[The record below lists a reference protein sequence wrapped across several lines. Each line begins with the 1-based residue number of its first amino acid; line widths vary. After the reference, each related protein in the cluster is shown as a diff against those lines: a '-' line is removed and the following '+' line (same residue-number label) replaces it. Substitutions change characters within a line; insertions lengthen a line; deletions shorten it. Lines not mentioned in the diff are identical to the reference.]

1 MSKKEQINSCSAS
14 VDSDSCLAKRRGAV
28 GGQAIIEGVMMKSK
42 LHTAI
47 AVRRLDNKKIVV
59 TRKGNSSISDKIKI
73 FKWPLIRGV
82 VNFIESMMLSF
93 STITEGTDMLG
104 LEVAEEEQSKL
115 DKWIEKHC
123 GRWLIGVISAI
134 SVVLG
139 VAIALGLFIYL
150 PTLIGGFAMNVFFD
164 KFDLNG
170 DTLYFFKSWVESL
183 CRPLVEACGVPITS
197 DIISGY
203 VAHEALAG
211 AFRSIFEGVLKVIIF
226 IAYIWCT
233 ALIPDMKRVYKYHGA
248 EHKSIFCYEAGLELN
263 VENVKKQS
271 RFHPRCGT
279 SFMFAMMFLSIF
291 IGFFLWWVDI
301 TWLRSL
307 IKLAL
312 LPLTVGIGYEFIR
325 YAGRHDN
332 WLIRFLATPGLWMQK
347 LTTKEPEDDIIEVA
361 ITSLKCAL
369 PDDFPGFYEECVARQ
384 EAEEQAQTENNET
397 TEEAPSVSEDKIEA

>member
-1 MSKKEQINSCSAS
+1 MSKKEQINSCSACD
-14 VDSDSCLAKRRGAV
+14 DSDSCLKKRRGAV

-59 TRKGNSSISDKIKI
+59 TRKGNSSISDKIKL
-73 FKWPLIRGV
+73 FKLPLLRGV

-104 LEVAEEEQSKL
+104 LDVAEEEQSKL
-115 DKWIEKHC
+115 DKWLEKHC
-123 GRWLIGVISAI
+123 GKWLMGVISAI
-134 SVVLG
+134 SVILG

-150 PTLIGGFAMNVFFD
+150 PTLIGGFAMNIFFD
-164 KFDLNG
+164 QFENVHG
-170 DTLYFFKSWVESL
+170 DTIYVFKDWIESL
-183 CRPLVEACGVPITS
+183 LPWFVELCGSLAEGETFQ
-197 DIISGY
+197 GF
-203 VAHEALAG
+203 VAHEAVPG
-211 AFRSIFEGVLKVIIF
+211 AIRSVIEGVLKVVIF
-226 IAYIWCT
+226 IAYIWLT

-291 IGFFLWWVDI
+291 IGFFLWWVDV

-369 PDDFPGFYEECVARQ
+369 PDDFPGFYEECLARQ
-384 EAEEQAQTENNET
+384 EEENNENDENA
-397 TEEAPSVSEDKIEA
+397 EEAPSASEEEIEA